1 MAGLQ
6 AAFLLFHN
14 KAVDLVRSTNQSISD
29 EDAFAEARRLTTY
42 HYQWLILKEFLPLF
56 VGQAMVDDILAN
68 GRRFYT
74 PRADEAFI
82 PVEFQIVYRF
92 GHSMIRPSYRA
103 NLAGNSGNDILRND
117 LRARTGRAAPTRSTC
132 AAAHERPAAS
142 SAGRHSSTLAMAR

>member
-1 MAGLQ
+1 M
-6 AAFLLFHN
+6 
-14 KAVDLVRSTNQSISD
+14 DLVRSTNPSISD

-74 PRADEAFI
+74 PRDDEAFI

-103 NLAGNSGNDILRND
+103 NLAGDSGNAFFGMIF
-117 LRARTGRAAPTRSTC
+117 APGGRAAPIRSTC
-132 AAAHERPAAS
+132 AAALERPAGS
-142 SAGRHSSTLAMAR
+142 SAGRRSSISAMAR